1 MTNKGIKMNDR
12 LHLNAEDVATRLQIS
27 KRTLYRRVK
36 EKRFPA
42 GEKISRAGLPG
53 PRHTHLW
60 DIRVIDQWAID
71 NRVTIRVDPTLPDR
85 EYLGL
90 VDDPAWVKNAK
101 LVAYAIGAGAISS
114 LLYSWVF

>member
-1 MTNKGIKMNDR
+1 MNDR

-36 EKRFPA
+36 EKRFPE
-42 GEKISRAGLPG
+42 GEQISRAGMPG
-53 PRHTHLW
+53 PRHTHFW
-60 DIRVIDQWAID
+60 DIRVVDQWAID
-71 NRVTIRVDPTLPDR
+71 NGVTIRVDPTLPDR
-85 EYLGL
+85 EYLGM

-101 LVAYAIGAGAISS
+101 LVVYAIGAGAISS

>member
-1 MTNKGIKMNDR
+1 MNDR
-12 LHLNAEDVATRLQIS
+12 LHLNAEDVATRLKIS

-36 EKRFPA
+36 DKTFPA
-42 GEKISRAGLPG
+42 GEKIRRVGLSG

-71 NRVTIRVDPTLPDR
+71 NGVTISVDPTLPDR

-101 LVAYAIGAGAISS
+101 LVAYAAGAGAISS
-114 LLYSWVF
+114 LIYSWVF